1 MTTTGTR
8 DRLSAS
14 RRAANYCSR
23 IKMFRQIAKDFSP
36 KLENVEV
43 DNTINVGSI
52 FQIVMLIVIIL
63 NCLFLFT

>member
-1 MTTTGTR
+1 
-8 DRLSAS
+8 
-14 RRAANYCSR
+14 
-23 IKMFRQIAKDFSP
+23 MFRQIAKDFSP